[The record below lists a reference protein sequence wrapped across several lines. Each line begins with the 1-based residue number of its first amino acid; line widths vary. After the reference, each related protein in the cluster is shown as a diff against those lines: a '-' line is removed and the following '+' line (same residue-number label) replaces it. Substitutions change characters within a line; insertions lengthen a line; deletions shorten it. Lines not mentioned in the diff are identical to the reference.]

1 MTKTQIRK
9 LLKEYN
15 IRPIKKLGQN
25 FLIDKNITQKI
36 IKTAELSKKDTVLE
50 IGSGLGNIT
59 QELAQKAKKV
69 IAIEKDKKLVEIL
82 KENLKDCKNVEI
94 IAGDVLKLVWESDS
108 QKVGSPTPNLKKYK
122 IVANLPFYITSPVI
136 RMFLESDNPPQ
147 KMIFLIQKE
156 VAQRICAQV
165 KMNLLAVSV
174 QFYAQP
180 KIIHYVSKTCFWP
193 QPDVD
198 SAIIKITPRSLR
210 SPTPQ
215 KGVGLLNN
223 LNNRQKFFQIVKAGF
238 SSPRKQLINNLTEKL
253 DIPKEQIKKA
263 LAECDLNIQTRAEN
277 LSVEDW
283 INLSSKLS

>member
-238 SSPRKQLINNLTEKL
+238 ANYFSRLKILKFCRICS
-253 DIPKEQIKKA
+253 
-263 LAECDLNIQTRAEN
+263 
-277 LSVEDW
+277 
-283 INLSSKLS
+283 